1 MSDVHFTACNVPD
14 SSPFLFEVIDFVLI
28 IQTKTM
34 HENLQKFGNELI
46 SVDATH
52 NTTCFGF
59 KLITCFV
66 VDPHGNCGLPV
77 LFTIASGESGKYM
90 HAMFTTMK
98 VISQLHS
105 ASFRPS

>member
-1 MSDVHFTACNVPD
+1 MVV
-14 SSPFLFEVIDFVLI
+14 

-34 HENLQKFGNELI
+34 HDNLNAFGNQLI
-46 SVDATH
+46 AIDATH

-90 HAMFTTMK
+90 TALFTIMK
-98 VISQLHS
+98 VDHFIFVTL
-105 ASFRPS
+105 